1 MGRPLVMN
9 VRSSLDV
16 PATPLRRQ
24 ATAMVCADQ
33 SGLVGTR
40 ATVAL
45 IKTNNQPA
53 KPERTPRRDRA
64 LHFWSPR
71 APRIAPRVVQS
82 LQWGRVAKGED
93 LGIIDCTDSI
103 IAAEMQR
110 TKSMDAA
117 GLTPPKPTSARSASF
132 EISPNRVSQRM

>member
-1 MGRPLVMN
+1 MGRPLVM
-9 VRSSLDV
+9 VMDI
-16 PATPLRRQ
+16 PTTPLQWQ
-24 ATAMVCADQ
+24 ATASPEANPGDGGPG
-33 SGLVGTR
+33 SDEP
-40 ATVAL
+40 AL

-110 TKSMDAA
+110 KKSMAAA
-117 GLTPPKPTSARSASF
+117 GRLTPPKPTGEKPASG

>member
-1 MGRPLVMN
+1 
-9 VRSSLDV
+9 
-16 PATPLRRQ
+16 
-24 ATAMVCADQ
+24 MVCADQ

-45 IKTNNQPA
+45 IKTNNQHQPDEQ
-53 KPERTPRRDRA
+53 PERTHRRDRA
-64 LHFWSPR
+64 LLFWSPR

-110 TKSMDAA
+110 KKSMAAA
-117 GLTPPKPTSARSASF
+117 GRLTPPKPTGERPASG

>member
-1 MGRPLVMN
+1 
-9 VRSSLDV
+9 
-16 PATPLRRQ
+16 
-24 ATAMVCADQ
+24 MVCADQ

-40 ATVAL
+40 ATVALIKTNNQHQPDVVAL

-103 IAAEMQR
+103 IAAEVQR